1 MKNNVGDKARLHHIF
16 DAILEIENYTNNKS
30 DDDFFSNSMLQSAC
44 VRQLEIIGEAASK
57 VSDKIKSKSANIK
70 WREITGLRN
79 ILIHEYFG
87 VDLDIVLEIIQIDI
101 PQFKIQIQALLNELS
116 QS

>member
-16 DAILEIENYTNNKS
+16 DAILEIENYTKNKS
-30 DDDFFSNSMLQSAC
+30 YDDFFSNSMLQSAC

-57 VSDKIKSKSANIK
+57 VTDEIKTKLANIE
-70 WREITGLRN
+70 WQEITGLRN

-87 VDLDIVLEIIQIDI
+87 VDLDIIWEIIQIDI
-101 PQFKIQIQALLNELS
+101 PQFKIQIQAFLNELS
-116 QS
+116 QL